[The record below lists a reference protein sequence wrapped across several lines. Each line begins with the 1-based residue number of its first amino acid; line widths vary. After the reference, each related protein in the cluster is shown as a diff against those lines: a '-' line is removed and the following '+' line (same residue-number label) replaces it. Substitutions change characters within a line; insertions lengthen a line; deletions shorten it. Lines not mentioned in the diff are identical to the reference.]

1 MYMDM
6 FEMIPEHNKGL
17 SPFREKKLYKIVYTK
32 RKEIQLT
39 EASIHQTKLNDITNW
54 GIRASIG
61 VIFIVQGSGKFGPG
75 FVSMLE
81 NIGLP
86 VEMQIPIALAE
97 VISGILL
104 IVGVLTRIS
113 ASMIAIIMLG
123 AILYVKHATNL
134 TGNGGYALDLIL
146 LAGALVVITAGPGRL
161 SFAHIIKKLPRCL
174 H

>member
-1 MYMDM
+1 M
-6 FEMIPEHNKGL
+6 
-17 SPFREKKLYKIVYTK
+17 
-32 RKEIQLT
+32 T
-39 EASIHQTKLNDITNW
+39 EASIHHTKLNDITNW
-54 GIRASIG
+54 GIRAAIG

-75 FVSMLE
+75 FVNMLE

-113 ASMIAIIMLG
+113 ASLITIIMLG
-123 AILYVKHATNL
+123 AIFHVKQASNL
-134 TGNGGYALDLIL
+134 TGNGGYALDLVI
-146 LAGALVVITAGPGRL
+146 LAGALVVITAGPGRVSL
-161 SFAHIIKKLPRCL
+161 AHIIKKLPRCL